1 MTPQSLWRTCCIA
14 LTLFIAPAFMP
25 AFMQNAQA
33 KEPQAGAS
41 AAAAQTVPAHR
52 TQTVSWRTA
61 YKKFLRH
68 PKRNIRKIYD
78 DRYIRG
84 WFGSRYR
91 LTKYFLYDLNKDG
104 IPELFLYMPKEK
116 NIGYVLT
123 CRKGEVRYVWFAQI
137 AGVKRGY
144 VLQRRSWHG
153 GGSVKYAWQG
163 VNIHFTSGCSGKY
176 FYIDYFPDNNG
187 CIRKGCYLRSGTR
200 RNTYKKDHVSRS
212 MYRKYYRKYVR
223 HRRSLSS
230 RFKRGTSVSD
240 PRPIEQYP

>member
-153 GGSVKYAWQG
+153 GGGSVKYAWQG
-163 VNIHFTSGCSGKY
+163 VNILLPAAAANIFTSTIFRITMAAFEKAAISAAAPAETLTKRITYQDPC
-176 FYIDYFPDNNG
+176 
-187 CIRKGCYLRSGTR
+187 TA
-200 RNTYKKDHVSRS
+200 NTTGN
-212 MYRKYYRKYVR
+212 M
-223 HRRSLSS
+223 
-230 RFKRGTSVSD
+230 SD
-240 PRPIEQYP
+240 TAGV